1 MTASRS
7 RVGFRDLRPGTKALF
22 VISVTAVAFGAVLIV
37 AAVVAAVLITLG
49 SVRHGVAVAWS

>member
-1 MTASRS
+1 
-7 RVGFRDLRPGTKALF
+7 VGFRDLRPGTKALF